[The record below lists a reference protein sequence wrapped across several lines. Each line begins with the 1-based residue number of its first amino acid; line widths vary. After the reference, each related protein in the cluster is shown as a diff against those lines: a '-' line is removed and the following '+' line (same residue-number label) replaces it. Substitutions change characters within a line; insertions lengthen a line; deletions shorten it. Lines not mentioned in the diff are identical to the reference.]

1 MEADYSLKEKESEK
15 KKKEIKFKDKHY
27 LERKLSKYLPKILEI
42 NLIAK
47 ELKKNVSLNAK
58 LTYTFKEG
66 IDFSK
71 NDLNNT
77 EDDRTKFKILIQVM
91 NREYGYVFYWE
102 VSKFSNRY
110 YVIKDILERYFE
122 TNELPKLTKEE
133 DPFWDPPEP
142 HLIGQ
147 SFLKLMS
154 LAYVLDYSCELALVG
169 EKGACGCLNVKVIP
183 TDEKGE
189 KNLSNEMEEK
199 GEYVDD
205 PNELLEKRFDFNIA
219 IENGIL
225 PENICTDVYAE
236 YSLNVDGGNK
246 KTFQTNIVRRL
257 FDF

>member
-1 MEADYSLKEKESEK
+1 MKADYTLKEKESEK
-15 KKKEIKFKDKHY
+15 KKQEIKFKDKHY

-58 LTYTFKEG
+58 LSYTFKEG

-71 NDLNNT
+71 GEANL
-77 EDDRTKFKILIQVM
+77 EDERSKFKIIIQVM
-91 NREYGYVFYWE
+91 NREYGYVYYWE

-110 YVIKDILERYFE
+110 YLIKDILENYFE
-122 TNELPKLTKEE
+122 TNELPILSKEQ

-154 LAYVLDYSCELALVG
+154 LAYILDYSCELAIVG
-169 EKGACGCLNVKVIP
+169 EKGSCGSLNVKVVP

-189 KNLSNEMEEK
+189 KNLSSEMEEN
-199 GEYVDD
+199 GEYIDD
-205 PNELLEKRFDFNIA
+205 PNELLGKRFDFKVI
-219 IENGIL
+219 IENAVL

-236 YSLNVDGGNK
+236 YTLNFGNGK
-246 KTFQTNIVRRL
+246 KGIFQTNIVT
-257 FDF
+257 

>member
-1 MEADYSLKEKESEK
+1 M
-15 KKKEIKFKDKHY
+15 
-27 LERKLSKYLPKILEI
+27 
-42 NLIAK
+42 
-47 ELKKNVSLNAK
+47 KKNVSLNAK
-58 LTYTFKEG
+58 LSYTFKEG

-71 NDLNNT
+71 NEATT

-91 NREYGYVFYWE
+91 NREYGYVYYWE

-122 TNELPKLTKEE
+122 TNELPKLSKDE

-169 EKGACGCLNVKVIP
+169 EKGACGNLNVKVIP

-189 KNLSNEMEEK
+189 KNLSTEMEEK
-199 GEYVDD
+199 GEIIED
-205 PNELLEKRFDFNIA
+205 PEELLGKRFDFNIA
-219 IENGIL
+219 IENAVL
-225 PENICTDVYAE
+225 PENICLDVFAE
-236 YSLNVDGGNK
+236 YTLNMGGENK
-246 KTFQTNIVRRL
+246 KTFKTNVVRIHIFL
-257 FDF
+257 FVIISHN